1 MDRAHDGGLIMKQD
15 TVPFALSPVS
25 VNVIAEA
32 LRQMPWN
39 VADPIIKD
47 MQAQLDAYLAMK
59 AEVPQPELKLVNG

>member
-1 MDRAHDGGLIMKQD
+1 MTSMQPEK
-15 TVPFALSPVS
+15 VPFSLTPVS

-32 LRQMPWN
+32 LRQMPWS
-39 VADPIIKD
+39 VADPVIKD